1 MQAAK
6 PRDAVG
12 ARAPDRWTLLGR
24 SGIVAAMK
32 AAQAALMLI
41 ALALAARWL
50 GAPAYGRFA
59 TILASAGILAVL
71 AQVGLPQHLL
81 RRVAT
86 LERAGDA
93 GARRALLR
101 QSVGAVGIAGA
112 GIVGCAVVADWA
124 VADRVGEATA
134 WPDGGLVLGALAAA
148 SLAMLRVLGAWL
160 QARGRVVA
168 GQLADA
174 LIRPAGLAVG
184 VAAAIGLGWA
194 PSGTTAGWLFVT
206 VSAAA
211 ALVAAVQVHAGE
223 PRGGAAYPRE
233 ACGISLAS
241 TAPLL
246 GVAMLHAVMANADV
260 LMLGAIAGDAAAGAY
275 HAASRVAL
283 VLGLA
288 MAAVGTVTGPPLAR
302 AAAAADT
309 AELRRIAVTSAR
321 GLAAPAALALPGV
334 ALAGAPVLA
343 WLGTGFAAAAPA
355 LVALW
360 IGQLA
365 NLACGPVAVLLTC
378 HERERAV
385 LAGVA
390 LGAAANVGL
399 NALLI
404 PPLGATGAAIATAAS
419 TALWNV
425 VLVVAVRRRIGVD
438 PTVLGRRTRAVA
450 A

>member
-1 MQAAK
+1 
-6 PRDAVG
+6 
-12 ARAPDRWTLLGR
+12 
-24 SGIVAAMK
+24 
-32 AAQAALMLI
+32 
-41 ALALAARWL
+41 
-50 GAPAYGRFA
+50 
-59 TILASAGILAVL
+59 
-71 AQVGLPQHLL
+71 
-81 RRVAT
+81 
-86 LERAGDA
+86 
-93 GARRALLR
+93 
-101 QSVGAVGIAGA
+101 
-112 GIVGCAVVADWA
+112 VGCAVVADWA

>member
-1 MQAAK
+1 
-6 PRDAVG
+6 
-12 ARAPDRWTLLGR
+12 
-24 SGIVAAMK
+24 
-32 AAQAALMLI
+32 
-41 ALALAARWL
+41 
-50 GAPAYGRFA
+50 
-59 TILASAGILAVL
+59 
-71 AQVGLPQHLL
+71 
-81 RRVAT
+81 
-86 LERAGDA
+86 
-93 GARRALLR
+93 
-101 QSVGAVGIAGA
+101 
-112 GIVGCAVVADWA
+112 
-124 VADRVGEATA
+124 
-134 WPDGGLVLGALAAA
+134 
-148 SLAMLRVLGAWL
+148 
-160 QARGRVVA
+160 
-168 GQLADA
+168 
-174 LIRPAGLAVG
+174 
-184 VAAAIGLGWA
+184 
-194 PSGTTAGWLFVT
+194 
-206 VSAAA
+206 
-211 ALVAAVQVHAGE
+211 
-223 PRGGAAYPRE
+223 
-233 ACGISLAS
+233 
-241 TAPLL
+241 
-246 GVAMLHAVMANADV
+246 
-260 LMLGAIAGDAAAGAY
+260 
-275 HAASRVAL
+275 VAL